1 MSVELTIFKCQIPL
15 AKPYHLAF
23 TKVTQFDSFFCR
35 LTTNAG
41 DFWGETTALPG
52 YSWETP
58 QSIWNNISRWTQVNS
73 LNDIKSALNFGA
85 YENPFAASCIS
96 TAIEKSDGALIPKA
110 VKIPLV
116 GIISSANNAEIEQ
129 QLSSQIDSG
138 FKTIK
143 VKVQGNLAV
152 DMPKLEFIQSILPVG
167 VNIRIDANQSYVLND
182 AIQLVSILNSDK
194 VELFEQPFKP
204 NQWNEMVEL
213 KKECPVPLML
223 DESIWTEKHIL
234 KAIELDCAEYVKLKL
249 FKHGSINET
258 KRLIKLS
265 QSSDLKVV
273 FGNGVQSNIGCYD
286 EAILF
291 SELNLSTV
299 GELNGYLKQSA
310 IVNNNLKFESGILST
325 VENPIYSESQIKE
338 FTLNSKTVEFHY
350 KNAR

>member
-15 AKPYHLAF
+15 TRPYHLAF
-23 TKVTQFDSFFCR
+23 TEIKHFDSFFCR
-35 LTTNAG
+35 LQKDN
-41 DFWGETTALPG
+41 DEYWSETTALPG

-58 QSIWNNISRWTQVNS
+58 ESIWDNINS
-73 LNDIKSALNFGA
+73 WIGSETMQDLKWNLKHGA
-85 YENPFAASCIS
+85 VRNPFAATCIS
-96 TAIEKSDGALIPKA
+96 TAIEKSNSALIPKA

-116 GIISSANNAEIEQ
+116 GIISSADNSEIEQ

-138 FKTIK
+138 FTTIK

-152 DMPKLEFIQSILPVG
+152 DLPKLEFIQSVLPAG
-167 VNIRIDANQSYVLND
+167 INIRIDANQSYVLND

-194 VELFEQPFKP
+194 VELFEQPFQP
-204 NQWNEMVEL
+204 NQWDEMVEL
-213 KKECPVPLML
+213 KKESPVPLML
-223 DESIWTEKHIL
+223 DESIWTEEHIL
-234 KAIELDCAEYVKLKL
+234 KTIELDCAEYVKLKL
-249 FKHGSINET
+249 FKHGSVNET
-258 KRLIKLS
+258 KRLINLS
-265 QSSDLKVV
+265 QNSDLKVV

-325 VENPIYSESQIKE
+325 VENPTYSESQIKE
-338 FTLNSKTVEFHY
+338 FTLDSKTVEL
-350 KNAR
+350 KLS